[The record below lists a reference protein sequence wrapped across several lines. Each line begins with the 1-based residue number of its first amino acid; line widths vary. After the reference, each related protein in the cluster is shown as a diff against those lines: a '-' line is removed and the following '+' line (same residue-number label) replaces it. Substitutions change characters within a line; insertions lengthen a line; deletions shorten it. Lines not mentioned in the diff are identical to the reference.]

1 MESTEQMINNI
12 DTQLII
18 LSFVMSKK
26 LANREERRKL
36 LNRYLDENVKPVF
49 DRLITELLA
58 SMPDDLVQVDP

>member
-1 MESTEQMINNI
+1 
-12 DTQLII
+12 
-18 LSFVMSKK
+18 MSKK